1 MSDYLTDLLS
11 IFEGEDYYSE
21 FFEEFDGTT
30 FSSEVS
36 LEHDESF
43 DCKTYLKEYKS
54 PTNAIKFLY
63 DSDSHMLIRALIEFA
78 IENDYFIIDDYNRIV
93 KEYEEDPSS
102 LGFDV
107 EGIEELEEVLPYL
120 YMSDVNIYEIQ
131 TRNYKYRFE
140 YCSGE
145 EWFSEIELLPVNNT

>member
-1 MSDYLTDLLS
+1 MSDYLNDLLS
-11 IFEGEDYYSE
+11 IFEGENYYSE
-21 FFEEFDGTT
+21 FFEEFDGTS
-30 FSSEVS
+30 FNSEVS

-63 DSDSHMLIRALIEFA
+63 DSDNHMLLRALIEFA
-78 IENDYFIIDDYNRIV
+78 IESNYFIIDEYNRLEEQF
-93 KEYEEDPSS
+93 KEDPSS

-107 EGIEELEEVLPYL
+107 ESLEELEELIPYL

-140 YCSGE
+140 YCNGE
-145 EWFSEIELLPVNNT
+145 EWFSEIELISK